1 MEIWEDFK
9 LLFLFYWLFFI
20 VHISVCIFIF
30 LIGLRLFYK
39 PSLWECFSF
48 YHLPETFA
56 IKFLY
61 FFYAVCKEHAFH
73 FLYSMEASRDFQLYS
88 GLPEDSYFEI
98 NP

>member
-1 MEIWEDFK
+1 MEIWENFK

-61 FFYAVCKEHAFH
+61 FFLCGV
-73 FLYSMEASRDFQLYS
+73 
-88 GLPEDSYFEI
+88 
-98 NP
+98 